1 MARLGRRETMTS
13 DVSLSPDAGLKRPC
27 NRGECHLSMVSQGTY
42 LVAART
48 VTICKV
54 IVKTIIFSVGYGIF
68 PRFFCG
74 ASNVTGPQ
82 RSSGNALQPTGTVDR
97 VGWLFYAAGALPRP
111 DHRGSSLDHDEH

>member
-42 LVAART
+42 LVAAGT

-74 ASNVTGPQ
+74 ASKVTV
-82 RSSGNALQPTGTVDR
+82 RSARPVVSYSRREPSTG
-97 VGWLFYAAGALPRP
+97 
-111 DHRGSSLDHDEH
+111 